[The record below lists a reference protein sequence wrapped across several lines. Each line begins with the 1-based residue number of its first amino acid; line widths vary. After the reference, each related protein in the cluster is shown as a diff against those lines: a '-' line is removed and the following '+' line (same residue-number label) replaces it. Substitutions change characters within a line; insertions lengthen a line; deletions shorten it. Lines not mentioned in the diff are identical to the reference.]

1 MNVQQSEQI
10 LLGGF
15 ARTFQVQERTLD
27 HVFEDLFI
35 AHYPRLVKTLIRLVG
50 DPGQAEELAADTFYR
65 LHQNRPPGT
74 PDSLAGWLYRTAMN
88 LGLDALRTNARR
100 ARREDFAGREAL
112 RKDEPGSPLHH
123 LLAEEERGRVRTV
136 LALLKPEY
144 SQALLMNSS
153 GFTCKE
159 MSGVLGMKTDSLY
172 VLLGRAR
179 AKFEQEY
186 LKIYGGQQ

>member
-1 MNVQQSEQI
+1 MNVQHSEQV
-10 LLGGF
+10 LLSF
-15 ARTFQVQERTLD
+15 APAFTVRDRSLD
-27 HVFEDLFI
+27 RVFEDLFTG
-35 AHYPRLVKTLIRLVG
+35 HYPRLVKTLIRLVG

-74 PDSLAGWLYRTAMN
+74 PDTLAGWLYRTAMN
-88 LGLDALRTNARR
+88 LGLDALRANARR
-100 ARREDFAGREAL
+100 SRREDQAGREAL
-112 RKDEPGSPLHH
+112 HKDAQESPLHE
-123 LLAEEERGRVRTV
+123 LMAEEERQRVRSV

-144 SQALLMNSS
+144 SQALLMTSS
-153 GFTCKE
+153 GFSCKE

-186 LKIYGGQQ
+186 LKLYGGQQ

>member
-1 MNVQQSEQI
+1 MNVQQSEQV
-10 LLGGF
+10 LLSF
-15 ARTFQVQERTLD
+15 ARTFSVQERSLD
-27 HVFEDLFI
+27 RVFEDLFTG
-35 AHYPRLVKTLIRLVG
+35 HYPRLVKTLIRLVG
-50 DPGQAEELAADTFYR
+50 DSGQAEELAADTFYR

-100 ARREDFAGREAL
+100 ARREDLAGREAL
-112 RKDEPGSPLHH
+112 RQDAQGSPLHG
-123 LLAEEERGRVRTV
+123 LLAEEERLRVRNV

-186 LKIYGGQQ
+186 LKLYGRQQ